1 MLIEVALNGNRSRKD
16 HAGVPQ
22 SPSELAAAAR
32 DAVAAGAGAVHL
44 HVYNAA
50 GVESLD
56 SADVAASV
64 QAVRNAIPKM
74 GFGIST
80 GAWIVKNTAARLEK
94 VMAWTVPPPYVSIN
108 FSEEGA
114 VDLARWCVSQGIHI
128 EAGLG
133 TEQAAKN
140 FTRAGVANICDRAM
154 FEPEHENL
162 AEALEV
168 VEKMD
173 ALLSRVWIETPR
185 LLHGHNAT
193 VWPLLREA
201 KKRGWQ
207 TRIGLEDTVLLPDG
221 KPAKDNAELVAAA
234 LKLTNG

>member
-22 SPSELAAAAR
+22 SPAELAAAASA
-32 DAVAAGAGAVHL
+32 AVAAGAGAVHF

-50 GVESLD
+50 GVESLE
-56 SADVAASV
+56 SADVAAAV
-64 QAVRNAIPKM
+64 MAVRNAIPKT

-80 GAWIVKNTAARLEK
+80 GAWIVKGTDARLKK
-94 VMAWTVPPPYVSIN
+94 VMSWATPPPFVSIN
-108 FSEEGA
+108 FGEEGA

-173 ALLSRVWIETPR
+173 ALLTRVWIETPR

-221 KPAKDNAELVAAA
+221 KPANVNADLVAAA
-234 LKLTNG
+234 VKIANE

>member
-22 SPSELAAAAR
+22 SPAELAAAAR
-32 DAVAAGAGAVHL
+32 DAIAAGAGAVHM
-44 HVYNAA
+44 HVYNSA

-56 SADVAASV
+56 SAQVAAAV
-64 QAVRNAIPKM
+64 EAVRNAIGKVP
-74 GFGIST
+74 FGVST

-94 VMAWTVPPPYVSIN
+94 VMAWAVPPPFVSIN
-108 FSEEGA
+108 FNEEGA
-114 VDLARWCVSQGIHI
+114 LDLARWVVSQGIGF
-128 EAGLG
+128 EAGMG
-133 TEQAAKN
+133 SEQAAKN
-140 FTRAGVANICDRAM
+140 FTRAGLANQCVRAM
-154 FEPEHENL
+154 FEPEHESL
-162 AEALEV
+162 EEALAV

-173 ALLSRVWIETPR
+173 AALTRVYIDAPR

-193 VWPLLREA
+193 VWPMIREA

-207 TRIGLEDTVLLPDG
+207 TRIGLEDTVTLPDG

-234 LKLTNG
+234 SKIAHD